1 MKANLTESKSNI
13 QVRCD
18 TDFQTDIFIMSDKAL
33 HAQALQKS
41 PQSYTGGASSEGAET
56 GPDTPSSDAS
66 LGPLT
71 PALGFQKNT
80 KSPDIL
86 GEGKVKTSE
95 PKS

>member
-41 PQSYTGGASSEGAET
+41 PRSYTGGASSEGAET

-71 PALGFQKNT
+71 PALGFRKKHQK
-80 KSPDIL
+80 P
-86 GEGKVKTSE
+86 
-95 PKS
+95 